1 VTIAQDERDVDA
13 LLKRLSGLPLA
24 LTQAAAYIGQTAVS
38 IVQYLEYYDS
48 MWKDLMEQQDEYPL
62 QEYAQRSVLTTWR
75 ISYEQVKGQSEE
87 ASNLLQLWSFLY
99 AGDL

>member
-1 VTIAQDERDVDA
+1 LE
-13 LLKRLSGLPLA
+13 KLSGLPLA

-62 QEYAQRSVLTTWR
+62 QEYAQRSVLTTWK
-75 ISYEQVKGQSEE
+75 ISYEQVKKQNEE
-87 ASNLLQLWSFLY
+87 ASNLLQLWSFL
-99 AGDL
+99 